1 MVSPENVIFRL
12 DDWLDDWLDL
22 GVLSIASHLAQFC
35 STQQLLDGASYG
47 YGSKIRFGM
56 VPRLRIARFAST
68 GINECSLEN
77 ECFFH
82 MKSQEDR
89 GARR

>member
-1 MVSPENVIFRL
+1 MVSPENVIFRQ
-12 DDWLDDWLDL
+12 DDWLDL
-22 GVLSIASHLAQFC
+22 GVLSIASHLAQFR

-47 YGSKIRFGM
+47 YGSKTRFGM
-56 VPRLRIARFAST
+56 IPWLRIARFAST

-82 MKSQEDR
+82 MKTMVPDANFGLPYQ
-89 GARR
+89 